1 MDCLNRLLKYL
12 IEGLIVAL
20 ACFAIP
26 KRSLDFMEIALIAL
40 IASSTF
46 GILDTYIPCNH
57 GYKII

>member
-1 MDCLNRLLKYL
+1 MQNMKRIMKYL

-26 KRSLDFMEIALIAL
+26 KRSMDFIEILLIAL

-46 GILDTYIPCNH
+46 IILDTYI
-57 GYKII
+57 KS

>member
-1 MDCLNRLLKYL
+1 MNRLLKYF

-26 KRSLDFMEIALIAL
+26 KRSLDMIEIVLIAL

-46 GILDTYIPCNH
+46 GILDTYI
-57 GYKII
+57 K